1 MGGGA
6 ALAGAAGARGAGG
19 AGGMPMGGGMGGAGG
34 GGKGEDKEHRV
45 AAYLKGDEDL
55 LAPGKVVS
63 PPVIGDWNNEQDW
76 K

>member
-19 AGGMPMGGGMGGAGG
+19 AGAMPMGGGMGGAGG
-34 GGKGEDKEHRV
+34 GGKGEDKEYRV
-45 AAYLKGDEDL
+45 ASYLKGDEDL